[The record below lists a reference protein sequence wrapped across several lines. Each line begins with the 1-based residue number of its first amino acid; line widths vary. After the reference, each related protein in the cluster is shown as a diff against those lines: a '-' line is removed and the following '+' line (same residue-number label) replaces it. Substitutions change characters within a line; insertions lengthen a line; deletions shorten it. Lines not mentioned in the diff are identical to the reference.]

1 MDAFGG
7 QIVSAVEDN
16 ISKKVRE
23 GIVKLDSSLQ
33 SLPKQIELD
42 DIVALNVTLV
52 DNPVLSNSS
61 IQFQINGLFT
71 APIDDSASSLDHK
84 GSLDPLLGNAPA
96 KMVEISLHENVF
108 HSVSLLFFNVSFQ
121 LTAQFFFSSENT
133 EKWSFIWSFFSTL
146 CILSLPCLIPDR
158 HPFTSIA

>member
-1 MDAFGG
+1 MNAFGG
-7 QIVSAVEDN
+7 QIASAVEDN

-42 DIVALNVTLV
+42 DIAALNVTLV

-84 GSLDPLLGNAPA
+84 GSLDPLLCNAPA

-108 HSVSLLFFNVSFQ
+108 HSVSLLFFNVSSH
-121 LTAQFFFSSENT
+121 LTAQFFFPLQKILKNGH
-133 EKWSFIWSFFSTL
+133 SFGHFSPL
-146 CILSLPCLIPDR
+146 FAYCC
-158 HPFTSIA
+158 F